1 MGAWR
6 YLGVSPKFFHLHKH
20 PPGPSSAQAH
30 TVGPAALNSAP
41 KQANKLPLKSV
52 SPIRCP
58 CSEGMI
64 NPVSE
69 TELSH
74 WEREVEEILA
84 AYTAHDSDGGN
95 IVKWSQG
102 AVRQMRDIQVY
113 T

>member
-1 MGAWR
+1 
-6 YLGVSPKFFHLHKH
+6 
-20 PPGPSSAQAH
+20 
-30 TVGPAALNSAP
+30 
-41 KQANKLPLKSV
+41 
-52 SPIRCP
+52 
-58 CSEGMI
+58 MI

-84 AYTAHDSDGGN
+84 AYAAHDSDGGN